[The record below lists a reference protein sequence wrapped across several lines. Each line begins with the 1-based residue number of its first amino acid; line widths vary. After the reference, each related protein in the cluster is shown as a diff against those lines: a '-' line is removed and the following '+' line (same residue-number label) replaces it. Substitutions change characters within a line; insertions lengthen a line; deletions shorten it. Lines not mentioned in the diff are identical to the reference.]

1 MQNHNSSLLI
11 WSYLPF
17 DGQGCTTITA
27 NNEEAESVILLIQI
41 ITLLL
46 LITAALLLITQ
57 AWV

>member
-27 NNEEAESVILLIQI
+27 NNEEAER
-41 ITLLL
+41 
-46 LITAALLLITQ
+46 
-57 AWV
+57 